1 MAITFKSC
9 EAVSDRFGESGD
21 CTVKA
26 LAIAGQMPYKKAH
39 AHLKSYGR
47 MKHKGMSLGGVQI
60 AYKGAGLELTPVDT
74 EAKTINQFEQMADK
88 TKVYL
93 VLTRGHIVAV
103 RHGVVQDWTKGRR
116 HQPKLVWEVTRK
128 QSKNAERKAKRYGK
142 CS

>member
-1 MAITFKSC
+1 MAINFKDC
-9 EAVSDRFGESGD
+9 EAVSDRFRESGD

-39 AHLKSYGR
+39 AHLAEHGR
-47 MKHKGMSLGGVQI
+47 KPRKGMTLNPLKE
-60 AYKGAGLELTPVDT
+60 AYEKAGLVLKQVMTG
-74 EAKTINQFEQMADK
+74 ARTINQFEQRADK

>member
-1 MAITFKSC
+1 MAINYKDC
-9 EAVSDRFGESGD
+9 DAVSDRFGESGD

-39 AHLKSYGR
+39 AHLAKHGR
-47 MKHKGMSLGGVQI
+47 KPRKGMTLEPLKQ
-60 AYKGAGLELTPVDT
+60 AYIDAGLMLTPVRT
-74 EAKTINQFEQMADK
+74 QAKTINQFEQMADK

-116 HQPKLVWEVTRK
+116 HQPKLVWVVTRK

-142 CS
+142 